1 MTAFAVTVCF
11 SAIFDEVAETLHHG
25 LLALGHDSI
34 RTTQTNIAGRQHI
47 VLGCNLLHEYDCSLA
62 DNAILYNLEQMQADS
77 PWFDEKLL
85 GFYRRYT
92 LWDYSQTN
100 ADVLK
105 TQGISVAKVLPIGYT
120 PSLTRIDQAVNKD
133 IRR

>member
-1 MTAFAVTVCF
+1 
-11 SAIFDEVAETLHHG
+11 
-25 LLALGHDSI
+25 
-34 RTTQTNIAGRQHI
+34 
-47 VLGCNLLHEYDCSLA
+47 
-62 DNAILYNLEQMQADS
+62 MQADS

-105 TQGISVAKVLPIGYT
+105 TQGASVAKVLPIGYT